1 MAQRTT
7 ARPKPDRLLG
17 LAVNRK
23 AVIRLLAVVLVGWPA
38 LAAVYLASIGNGL
51 ALTPRWSAAL
61 AVWLVCSV
69 TVVLHVLVRGQFDA
83 EADEAL
89 ADAGRNADD
98 QRRVAG
104 ALDDIGR
111 AASGATASGATM
123 SAATAAAPNPV
134 TANLVAAQPAA
145 NPAADA
151 ASHAA
156 TAAVSA
162 AANRTAAAVRARRS
176 GLKSLVIGTDGRAST
191 SKLQAV
197 MWTYALLLVFFY
209 MLFLNRTLWHGA
221 ATPTLP
227 SPSGVFDKFVHGP
240 LQPEYFALL
249 GLPVAAAVVAKALT
263 TGKAASGQLT
273 KSASESRGVG
283 AGIAEIV
290 SNDTGQADLVDIQY
304 FAFNVVALLYF
315 LVQFATVTAADPG
328 KGLPTIPP
336 TLLALAGVST
346 TSYLVK
352 KALETGVAPTITSV
366 SPLRVQLG
374 VDDKIKI
381 AGHGFLST
389 GGKSTA
395 ANQILL
401 DGRALVAQNW
411 REESV
416 DALLPL
422 PLTLA
427 EAQQRGWRERPAS
440 APADLVV
447 RDDQGNSSPSV
458 QVEVLLPTG

>member
-1 MAQRTT
+1 MAG
-7 ARPKPDRLLG
+7 PKPDRLLG

-23 AVIRLLAVVLVGWPA
+23 AVIRLLGVVLVGWPA
-38 LAAVYLASIGNGL
+38 LAAVYLASTGNGL

-61 AVWLVCSV
+61 AVWLVCSI
-69 TVVLHVLVRGQFDA
+69 TVVLHMLVRSQFDA
-83 EADEAL
+83 EADKAL

-98 QRRVAG
+98 QRRVAS

-111 AASGATASGATM
+111 AA
-123 SAATAAAPNPV
+123 AATTVAATNPVAAANQ
-134 TANLVAAQPAA
+134 VAAQP
-145 NPAADA
+145 PASPTADA
-151 ASHAA
+151 ASYAA

-176 GLKSLVIGTDGRAST
+176 GLKSLVIGADGRAST

-221 ATPTLP
+221 ATPALP

-290 SNDTGQADLVDIQY
+290 SNDTGQADLIDIQY

-315 LVQFATVTAADPG
+315 FVQFATVTAADPG

-374 VDDKIKI
+374 VDDKIRI
-381 AGHGFLST
+381 VGHGFLST
-389 GGKSTA
+389 GGKPTA

-401 DGRALVAQNW
+401 DGRTLVAQNW
-411 REESV
+411 REEHV
-416 DALLPL
+416 DALLPV

-427 EAQQRGWRERPAS
+427 DAQQRGWRERPAS